1 MDKREERE
9 EKKETNYELRRVSI
23 EKSNCKDWIMNR
35 KNGEKERKKE
45 S

>member
-9 EKKETNYELRRVSI
+9 GKKKKQIMNYGVSI